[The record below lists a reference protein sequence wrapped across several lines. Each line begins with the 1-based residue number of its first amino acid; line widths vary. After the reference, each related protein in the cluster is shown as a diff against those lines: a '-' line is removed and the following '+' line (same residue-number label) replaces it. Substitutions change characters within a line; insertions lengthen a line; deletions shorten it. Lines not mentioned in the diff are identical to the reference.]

1 MGSGKHER
9 EAYPQDRF
17 YRLDNSAVF
26 TAAIAGASGPFVFRL
41 SCNLDESIRLDILTQ
56 ALCRLSPRFPFLFVA
71 LGHGVFWHYLNPLK
85 KPLGPVA
92 ESPFPAEPIR
102 YRRNRPLMRVSAFG
116 TRIAC
121 EFHHAL
127 TDGTGS
133 MAFLRSLV
141 LEYLRLRGVAG
152 PAGTDN
158 LAGIPRPG
166 DAFDPEEA
174 EDAYSR
180 YFVRSSPLPDPVPK
194 AFLIPGKRRGK
205 GYRECIG
212 TIPLQDA
219 IALARS
225 SKVSLTEL
233 LVAVHTATL
242 QDLYEALTPL
252 RRKYARKRVSV
263 QVPVDLRKR
272 YPSRTLRNFFLFAA
286 PSIDLRLGHW
296 GFDEILQ
303 RVHHQLRLGL
313 EEKELLRQLR
323 RNVGGERNP
332 FGRLILLPIKTVVMR
347 LINVSIGVGSYS
359 GSLSNLGAIE
369 VPEPWS
375 SRIVRFSFLPSR
387 AVSTGANVG
396 VASWKN
402 DLYISIGSLVCDRS
416 FERLF
421 FSRLAG
427 MGLAVR
433 IECNETLNETLKGA
447 TE

>member
-1 MGSGKHER
+1 MGSGKR
-9 EAYPQDRF
+9 ARKVYPKDQF

-26 TAAIAGASGPFVFRL
+26 TAAIAGASGPFVFRV
-41 SCNLDESIRLDILTQ
+41 SCNLDESIHLDSLTQ
-56 ALCRLSPRFPFLFVA
+56 ALSRLAPRYPFLFVA
-71 LGHGVFWHYLNPLK
+71 LGHGVFWHYLSPLKNPLR
-85 KPLGPVA
+85 PVA
-92 ESPFPAEPIR
+92 ESPYPAEPIR
-102 YRRNRPLMRVSAFG
+102 YRRNRPLMRVSAYG

-133 MAFLRSLV
+133 LAFLRSLV
-141 LEYLRLRGVAG
+141 LEYLSLRGVAD
-152 PAGTDN
+152 PAGKQKIP
-158 LAGIPRPG
+158 GIPRPE
-166 DAFDPEEA
+166 DPFDPEEA

-180 YFVRSSPLPDPVPK
+180 YFVRSSPLPDPVTK
-194 AFLIPGKRRGK
+194 AFLLPGKRRGK
-205 GYRECIG
+205 GFRECIG
-212 TIPLQDA
+212 TMPLQEA
-219 IALARS
+219 LTLARS

-233 LVAVHTATL
+233 LVAVYAATL
-242 QDLYEALTPL
+242 QDVYEALPPW
-252 RRKYARKRVSV
+252 RRRCTRKRISV

-296 GFDEILQ
+296 HFDEILQ

-323 RNVGGERNP
+323 RNVGGERNLI
-332 FGRLILLPIKTVVMR
+332 GRPILLPIKTVVMR
-347 LINVSIGVGSYS
+347 LINASIGVGSYS
-359 GSLSNLGAIE
+359 GSLSNLGAVE

-375 SRIVRFSFLPSR
+375 SRIEGFSFLPSR

-402 DLYISIGSLVCDRS
+402 DLYVCIGSLVCDRS

-433 IECNETLNETLKGA
+433 IECNEMFQGG